1 MPRNPKR
8 KLSKKE
14 QKAIDKNVLLPI
26 KQTAKEEKIE
36 KKKTV
41 LLPEVVSVKD
51 FADKTNLPVT
61 KIITE
66 LMKNGVL
73 ANINQT
79 IDFDTAAII
88 GDELNLNIEKEQI
101 GEEKSEI
108 EVKESLSKEANFKTR
123 PPIVTILGHVDHGK
137 TSLLDYIRK
146 AHVASGESGGITQHI
161 SAYQITLEKL
171 KATKIKHRTI
181 TFIDTPGHAAFSAM
195 REHGAAITDIA
206 VIIVAANDGVKPQT
220 IEVIKSAQGSNVPII
235 IAINKVDLPEAD
247 VMKTKQQLAEYELV
261 PEEWGGKTVMVE
273 VSAKTGKG
281 VDDLLEMILL
291 QADMMDLKADES
303 SKAVGVVIESQMQK
317 GKGAVAMVLVE
328 NGTLNQGDAVAIGA
342 SFGRARIL
350 ENFKGENIKSALPST
365 PVRIAGLKS
374 SPEFGDKLVVFDS
387 EKEAKEA
394 ASKNLTTLPSV
405 QMATAKRMSE
415 DGEDNSEILEYRV
428 ILKADV
434 KGSLEAIKKSL
445 SEIRST
451 DINLKIISEGI
462 GAISESDITL
472 AKASRTTVIGFRVKV
487 LGAARKIAETE
498 NIKLKTFDIIYE
510 LIDHIRFEMAEMLPP
525 EIIEEE
531 LASGT
536 VLAIFRDDRKGFVAG
551 GKVESGVISLNDK
564 IKFYQNENEKY
575 RATVLSLRK
584 EKGEAKEVNSGSECG
599 FGLPPFSKVSVGDKW
614 VAFKT
619 IEKKRSL

>member
-108 EVKESLSKEANFKTR
+108 EVKESLSKEANLKTR

>member
-14 QKAIDKNVLLPI
+14 QKAIDKNVLLPTEQLV
-26 KQTAKEEKIE
+26 KVEKIE

-51 FADKTNLPVT
+51 FADRTNLPVT

-88 GDELNLNIEKEQI
+88 GDELNLNIEKERV
-101 GEEKSEI
+101 GEEKFEAETSETI
-108 EVKESLSKEANFKTR
+108 DQQINLMPR

-146 AHVASGESGGITQHI
+146 EHVASGESGGITQHI

-171 KATKIKHRTI
+171 RDAKIKHRTI

-291 QADMMDLKADES
+291 QADMMDLKANED

-317 GKGAVAMVLVE
+317 GKGAVAMILVE
-328 NGTLNQGDAVAIGA
+328 NGTLRQGDAVAIGA

-350 ENFKGENIKSALPST
+350 ENFQGENIKLALPST

-394 ASKNLTTLPSV
+394 ASKSLTTLPSV

-415 DGEDNSEILEYRV
+415 DGEENSNTLEYRIV
-428 ILKADV
+428 LKADV

-445 SEIRST
+445 SEIKSN

-472 AKASRTTVIGFRVKV
+472 AKASKTTVIGFRVKV

-531 LASGT
+531 LGT
-536 VLAIFRDDRKGFVAG
+536 GVVLGIFRDDKKGFVAG
-551 GKVESGVISLNDK
+551 GKVESGVISMNDK
-564 IKFYQNENEKY
+564 IKFYQNDNEKY
-575 RATVLSLRK
+575 RANVISLRR
-584 EKGEAKEVNSGSECG
+584 EKGEAKEVTSGSECG
-599 FGLPPFSKVSVGDKW
+599 FGLPPFAKVSVGDKW
-614 VAFKT
+614 VVFKT
-619 IEKKRSL
+619 VEKKRSL